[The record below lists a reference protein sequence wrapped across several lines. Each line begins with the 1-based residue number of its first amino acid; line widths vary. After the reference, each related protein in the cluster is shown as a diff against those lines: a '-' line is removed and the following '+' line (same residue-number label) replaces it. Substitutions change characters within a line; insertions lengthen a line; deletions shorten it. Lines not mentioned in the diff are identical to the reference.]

1 MITVCSINACRIT
14 HITTHRLHDLLEN
27 LFHVRGEGHLQR
39 VTLQGELHRV
49 LNICREGSCMQI
61 FERAEQ
67 TKLMLLRNIDR
78 MGGWEGSSYLVEGRL
93 G

>member
-1 MITVCSINACRIT
+1 
-14 HITTHRLHDLLEN
+14 
-27 LFHVRGEGHLQR
+27 
-39 VTLQGELHRV
+39 
-49 LNICREGSCMQI
+49 MQI